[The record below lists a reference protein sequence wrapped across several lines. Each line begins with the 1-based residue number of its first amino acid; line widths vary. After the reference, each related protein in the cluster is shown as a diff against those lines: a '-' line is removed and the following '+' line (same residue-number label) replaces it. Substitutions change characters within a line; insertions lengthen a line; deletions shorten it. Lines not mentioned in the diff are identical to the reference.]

1 MNRQRIKK
9 VAWGTSA
16 IAGLLAL
23 ATGGMSMAP
32 PEGPV
37 RMSALRVEGLSGL
50 PVRASE
56 GQAVGHIVSVTAD
69 DEGRTR
75 YLRIALDD
83 GGEATVASFRAWLD
97 ADGQGIALML
107 PEDLLLARA
116 DAEAAPTAP
125 SA

>member
-1 MNRQRIKK
+1 MDRRIKRM
-9 VAWGTSA
+9 AWGTSA

-32 PEGPV
+32 PDSPV

-56 GQAVGHIVSVTAD
+56 GKAVGRVVTVTVD
-69 DEGRTR
+69 SEGRTR
-75 YLRIALDD
+75 YLRIALDE

-116 DAEAAPTAP
+116 EAEAAPTQP